1 MMLALATIY
10 VLPYLRYTFYI
21 PLQEAMNLVGENKK
35 YGMLTSIY
43 GIANFLLYIPG
54 GWMADRFDPKKLMVF
69 SMVSTGALGL
79 WLSTWPGYTTLL
91 LIYALFGITT
101 VLTFWSASIKCINVI
116 SASDEQ
122 GSMFGGLEAGRG
134 IVTLLVTTVF
144 LGVYA
149 VFQADSAKAMSAI
162 VITCSLVMILVGV
175 ALAFL
180 MPKTSA
186 EGVTN
191 TNIKDSLRAMGKAF
205 KMPITYILAGMLF
218 CAQICTQIGSYY
230 APYLKESCDMGVML
244 ATVFTNYRT
253 VFWAGLVAIVCYAT
267 LTLMPA
273 SAALI
278 WPLLILMVI
287 ATTCNNV
294 FRSLYYAVID
304 EVGTQKNIV
313 GSVIGVASL
322 IGFLPDAFF
331 GTLCGSMLDTYG
343 QDGYKRIYFAGI
355 LAVALGLTCAA
366 LGNRATQKYRNRLA
380 AETTEKDA

>member
-1 MMLALATIY
+1 MAKANIKSKKIIVLILMMLALATIY
-10 VLPYLRYTFYI
+10 VLPYLRYSFYI

-35 YGMLTSIY
+35 YGMLTSMY

-162 VITCSLVMILVGV
+162 VITCSLVMILVGI

-218 CAQICTQIGSYY
+218 CAQICTQIGS
-230 APYLKESCDMGVML
+230 
-244 ATVFTNYRT
+244 
-253 VFWAGLVAIVCYAT
+253 
-267 LTLMPA
+267 
-273 SAALI
+273 
-278 WPLLILMVI
+278 
-287 ATTCNNV
+287 
-294 FRSLYYAVID
+294 
-304 EVGTQKNIV
+304 
-313 GSVIGVASL
+313 
-322 IGFLPDAFF
+322 
-331 GTLCGSMLDTYG
+331 
-343 QDGYKRIYFAGI
+343 
-355 LAVALGLTCAA
+355 
-366 LGNRATQKYRNRLA
+366 
-380 AETTEKDA
+380 

>member
-1 MMLALATIY
+1 MIGGVVAIILSKK
-10 VLPYLRYTFYI
+10 
-21 PLQEAMNLVGENKK
+21 VG
-35 YGMLTSIY
+35 G
-43 GIANFLLYIPG
+43 
-54 GWMADRFDPKKLMVF
+54 
-69 SMVSTGALGL
+69 
-79 WLSTWPGYTTLL
+79 
-91 LIYALFGITT
+91 
-101 VLTFWSASIKCINVI
+101 
-116 SASDEQ
+116 
-122 GSMFGGLEAGRG
+122 
-134 IVTLLVTTVF
+134 
-144 LGVYA
+144 
-149 VFQADSAKAMSAI
+149 SAK
-162 VITCSLVMILVGV
+162 VII
-175 ALAFL
+175 
-180 MPKTSA
+180 
-186 EGVTN
+186 
-191 TNIKDSLRAMGKAF
+191 
-205 KMPITYILAGMLF
+205 
-218 CAQICTQIGSYY
+218 
-230 APYLKESCDMGVML
+230 
-244 ATVFTNYRT
+244 
-253 VFWAGLVAIVCYAT
+253 WAGLVAIVCYAA

-355 LAVALGLTCAA
+355 LAIALGLTCAA

>member
-1 MMLALATIY
+1 MAKTNIKSKKIIVLILMMLALATIY

-175 ALAFL
+175 ALAFC
-180 MPKTSA
+180 A
-186 EGVTN
+186 EDQRRKAVTN
-191 TNIKDSLRAMGKAF
+191 TN
-205 KMPITYILAGMLF
+205 T
-218 CAQICTQIGSYY
+218 
-230 APYLKESCDMGVML
+230 
-244 ATVFTNYRT
+244 RT
-253 VFWAGLVAIVCYAT
+253 
-267 LTLMPA
+267 A
-273 SAALI
+273 SALWEKRLRCRSPI
-278 WPLLILMVI
+278 FWPVCFS
-287 ATTCNNV
+287 AH
-294 FRSLYYAVID
+294 RSA
-304 EVGTQKNIV
+304 
-313 GSVIGVASL
+313 
-322 IGFLPDAFF
+322 P
-331 GTLCGSMLDTYG
+331 
-343 QDGYKRIYFAGI
+343 R
-355 LAVALGLTCAA
+355 LAVTTHRISRRAAIWALCWQLSLQTTARCFAA
-366 LGNRATQKYRNRLA
+366 
-380 AETTEKDA
+380 